1 MLKKLLILVLLLLSS
16 PFIAALFIE
25 EDYRV
30 DTQIVIDRPADQVF
44 DFLRKLKNQDQFS
57 VWAKMDAAMEKSYRG
72 EDGTVGFVSSWR
84 SDNPDVG
91 AGEQE
96 IMAIFPGKR
105 IEYELRFKTPF
116 EAVSPAYITTDSL
129 GPNRTEVHW
138 GFSGHMAYPM
148 NILLPLMQVDAM
160 VERDLSQGLSNL
172 KTLLESN

>member
-25 EDYRV
+25 EDYHV
-30 DTQIVIDRPADQVF
+30 NTHIVIDKPKDQVF
-44 DFLRKLKNQDQFS
+44 NFLRMLKNQDQFS
-57 VWAKMDAAMEKSYRG
+57 VWAKMDSAMEQYYRG
-72 EDGTVGFVSSWR
+72 EDGTVGFVSGWR

-91 AGEQE
+91 SGEQE
-96 IMAIFPGKR
+96 IKAIFPGKR

-116 EAVSPAYITTDSL
+116 EAVSPAYITTEAL
-129 GPNRTEVHW
+129 GPNQTEVHW

-160 VERDLSQGLSNL
+160 VERDLSQGLDNL
-172 KTLLESN
+172 KTLLEAN

>member
-1 MLKKLLILVLLLLSS
+1 MLKKLLILVLLLASS

-30 DTQIVIDRPADQVF
+30 DTQVVIDIPNEQVF
-44 DFLRKLKNQDQFS
+44 DFLRRLKNQDQFS
-57 VWAKMDAAMEKSYRG
+57 VWAKMDPAMEQYYRG
-72 EDGTVGFVSSWR
+72 EDGTVGFVSGWR

-91 AGEQE
+91 SGEQE

-116 EAVSPAYITTDSL
+116 EAVSPAYITTDAL
-129 GPNRTEVHW
+129 GPNQTEVHW

-172 KTLLESN
+172 KTLLESK

>member
-44 DFLRKLKNQDQFS
+44 DFLRKLKNQDEFS
-57 VWAKMDAAMEKSYRG
+57 VWAKMDTAMEKSYRG
-72 EDGTVGFVSSWR
+72 EDGAVGFVSSWR

-116 EAVSPAYITTDSL
+116 EAVSPA
-129 GPNRTEVHW
+129 
-138 GFSGHMAYPM
+138 
-148 NILLPLMQVDAM
+148 
-160 VERDLSQGLSNL
+160 
-172 KTLLESN
+172 